1 MNYVMRGYD
10 GYLDLI
16 IGLMDELKERKI
28 PMSLKTVATRKNIN
42 DIPNIAKLIRKYPLD
57 VWLISEF
64 TPVGEAKK
72 NKEEFELDENELSK
86 LQLSNLPFKVAIRSS
101 NQDYSIPFLFLGPG
115 RNVWTTSKRKRD
127 YRFIGNFF
135 EEEIFGLWR
144 KICQT
149 NPVNKNYLENT
160 WTEKK

>member
-1 MNYVMRGYD
+1 
-10 GYLDLI
+10 
-16 IGLMDELKERKI
+16 
-28 PMSLKTVATRKNIN
+28 
-42 DIPNIAKLIRKYPLD
+42 
-57 VWLISEF
+57 
-64 TPVGEAKK
+64 
-72 NKEEFELDENELSK
+72 
-86 LQLSNLPFKVAIRSS
+86 LPFKVAIRSS